1 MRCTNCGWDNADQN
15 TRCEKC
21 NAPLEKTA
29 REVGENQ
36 SPIFETPSPGIREAI
51 GKTVREDK
59 PFNKTLRDYK
69 ETLRDPIEEP
79 IVPKVSEPK
88 QPTDNKSPYGGTI
101 PPWMQFGA
109 SAMSFCRLTP
119 MPIAPN
125 DIHLPQEVELKGEY
139 NELNRG
145 NLEPDNFTI
154 SQKVQAI
161 MACKDGKWYIKDQSP
176 YKTTFV
182 LASEE
187 VPLKNG
193 DVILMGNRRFVFSEE

>member
-1 MRCTNCGWDNADQN
+1 MRCTNCGWDNAEQN

-21 NAPLEKTA
+21 NAPLEKTV
-29 REVGENQ
+29 REDQTFVY
-36 SPIFETPSPGIREAI
+36 ETPPPGMREPI
-51 GKTVREDK
+51 GKTVREDQG
-59 PFNKTLRDYK
+59 FNKTLRDYP
-69 ETLRDPIEEP
+69 ETQRDPVEEP
-79 IVPKVSEPK
+79 VAPKATPEPK
-88 QPTDNKSPYGGTI
+88 QPSNADPVYGGTI
-101 PPWMQFGA
+101 PPWMQFGP
-109 SAMSFCRLTP
+109 SMMSFCRLTP
-119 MPIAPN
+119 MPLAPN
-125 DIHLPQEVELKGEY
+125 EKHLPQEVELKGEF

-161 MACKDGKWYIKDQSP
+161 MTCKDGKWYIKDQSP

-193 DVILMGNRRFVFSEE
+193 DVILMGNRRFVFTEE